1 MIIKPIGQI
10 TTIDA
15 ATITAG
21 YPSGNSQV
29 TLTGKEILRA
39 STVRIDNRSDTVI
52 VARVVE
58 VNALNTSTGEPFS
71 IGIINNVETFNHYD
85 VIVKP
90 EETIYIRK
98 VPMPTTLDNPN
109 TPTYV
114 NQPVEGGQT
123 INLLL
128 AEGSSAGTGSVY
140 ASPVTIQG

>member
-15 ATITAG
+15 ATITAA

-58 VNALNTSTGEPFS
+58 VNALNTSNGEPFS

-114 NQPVEGGQT
+114 SQPIEGGQT